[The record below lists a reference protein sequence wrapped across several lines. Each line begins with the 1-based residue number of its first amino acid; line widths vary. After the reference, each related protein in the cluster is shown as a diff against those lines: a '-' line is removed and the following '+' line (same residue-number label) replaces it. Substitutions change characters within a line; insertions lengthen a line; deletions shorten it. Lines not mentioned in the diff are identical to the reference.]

1 MIFSNNACM
10 NILHITKVI
19 IIILQGRNDWFGG
32 FRNLL
37 RRYLRTF
44 EGMEYSFEGSATT
57 KIWILTGSRTF
68 LEWNHWIITNLNAY
82 TRTGSFYCW
91 AIFRHRENTPRLAS
105 RARMGGFEIASNPM
119 RVPIHERVHVDAFVW
134 FSNLEAISN
143 RAERNVVSAVTGTHF
158 RRPSCFINVHLRNL
172 IM

>member
-1 MIFSNNACM
+1 MTDSVGFETYYEGTFVPLKVWNIRSKVALQRKSGFWLVHVRFSSE
-10 NILHITKVI
+10 T
-19 IIILQGRNDWFGG
+19 
-32 FRNLL
+32 
-37 RRYLRTF
+37 
-44 EGMEYSFEGSATT
+44 
-57 KIWILTGSRTF
+57 
-68 LEWNHWIITNLNAY
+68 NHWIITNLNAY

-134 FSNLEAISN
+134 FSNMEAISN